1 MKLKYKGEVVNGKLE
16 LINRKMMIKDL
27 AMYFNNQKI
36 SLTIEKWRKT
46 RSQEQNRYYWGV
58 MVEAVKLGL
67 NDVGYKMTI
76 EATHDLLKY
85 KFLKKELV
93 NEETGEI
100 LNTIGSTKGLSTIE
114 FMEFIADV
122 QRWAAE
128 YLNINIPNPGEQG
141 NLEFN

>member
-16 LINRKMMIKDL
+16 LINRKVMIKDL

-67 NDVGYKMTI
+67 NDVGYKMTT
-76 EATHDLLKY
+76 EATHELLKY
-85 KFLKKELV
+85 KFLIKELV

-100 LNTIGSTKGLSTIE
+100 LNTIGSTTGLSTSE
-114 FMEFIADV
+114 FMEFVAEV